1 MDLIKNL
8 TGKDPNGY
16 EPVASRIINEP
27 DVELFEELVSKDDY
41 LFDFIKQNVAQRL
54 AKACNKSN
62 FKNLF
67 KFLNIY
73 SPYYDEFIS
82 STLAQ
87 YADDD
92 VTQKMLDI
100 LKNGTESEQTYAAS
114 FFSYI
119 RNEDALI
126 PLRERAYSENTDLA
140 TNCARALSK
149 LEDVEA
155 YTDALSKL
163 KSKDSFE
170 QYSAVKFLVAYQNT
184 DSLKEI
190 FVAMKNSPMSENIAA
205 EIPFLCSLNSLLNT
219 ELNDEA
225 ILAFCYIINGLVE
238 LIPVSQVIDFE
249 FYSMID
255 TMLKATPT
263 GPIAVALLL
272 AKEKFNL
279 FVENE
284 EYLFDEDKNTKNEVN
299 DINILLSKMNIN
311 KYLSPLY
318 EELYE
323 ESDFIYFAME
333 LIRDEDAIASLLSG
347 KNQTV
352 ILKAMTLLKSM
363 GCLTSEKKQLGLDN
377 ITEDSIR
384 SVALA
389 L

>member
-8 TGKDPNGY
+8 TGKDPKGY
-16 EPVASRIINEP
+16 EPVVNRIINTP
-27 DVELFEELVSKDDY
+27 DVELFAELVAKDDF
-41 LFDFIKQNVAQRL
+41 LFDFIKRNVAQRL
-54 AKACNKSN
+54 ASACNSSN

-67 KFLNIY
+67 SFLNIY

-92 VTQKMLDI
+92 VIQKMLNL
-100 LKNGTESEQTYAAS
+100 LKTGTESEKTYAAS

-119 RNEDALI
+119 ENKDALE
-126 PLRERAYSENTDLA
+126 PLREWAYSENTDLA
-140 TNCARALSK
+140 SNCARALSK
-149 LEDVEA
+149 LDDRES
-155 YTDALSKL
+155 YNKALEKL
-163 KSKDSFE
+163 KSDDAFE
-170 QYSAVKFLVAYQNT
+170 QYAAVKFLVNYQDT
-184 DSLKEI
+184 DALQDI
-190 FVAMKNSPMSENIAA
+190 FEAMKKSAMAENIAA

-225 ILAFCYIINGLVE
+225 VLAFCHILSGLVE
-238 LIPVSQVIDFE
+238 VIPVAQIIDFE

-255 TMLKATPT
+255 TMMKGTPT
-263 GPIAVALLL
+263 GPSAVALLM
-272 AKEKFNL
+272 AKEKFDL
-279 FVENE
+279 FTQNE

-299 DINILLSKMNIN
+299 DINIMLKNLDTN

-333 LIRDEDAIASLLSG
+333 LIKDEEAIASLLTG

-352 ILKAMTLLKSM
+352 ILDAMTILKSM
-363 GCLTSEKKQLGLDN
+363 DKLTEEYKAQGLSN
-377 ITEDSIR
+377 ITDENIK
-384 SVALA
+384 SVAEA
-389 L
+389 M

>member
-8 TGKDPNGY
+8 TGKDPKGY
-16 EPVASRIINEP
+16 EPVVSRIINTP
-27 DVELFEELVSKDDY
+27 DIELFAELVSKDDY

-62 FKNLF
+62 FRNLF

-82 STLAQ
+82 STLAE

-92 VTQKMLDI
+92 VIRQMLEI
-100 LKNGTESEQTYAAS
+100 LKSGTEAEQTYAAS

-119 RNEDALI
+119 RNEEALI
-126 PLRERAYSENTDLA
+126 PLREHAYSENPDLA
-140 TNCARALSK
+140 TNCARALAK
-149 LEDVEA
+149 LEDKKSYDNA
-155 YTDALSKL
+155 MQKL
-163 KSKDSFE
+163 TSEDSFE
-170 QYSAVKFLVAYQNT
+170 QYSAVKFLVAYQNS
-184 DSLKEI
+184 DAIGAI
-190 FVAMKNSPMSENIAA
+190 FKTMKNSPMAENIAA

-219 ELNDEA
+219 ELNDDA

-238 LIPVSQVIDFE
+238 LIPISQIIDFE
-249 FYSMID
+249 FYSIID
-255 TMLKATPT
+255 TMLKSTPT
-263 GPIAVALLL
+263 GPIAVALML

-299 DINILLSKMNIN
+299 DINILLNKMNIN
-311 KYLSPLY
+311 KYISPLY

-323 ESDFIYFAME
+323 ESDFIYFVME
-333 LIRDEDAIASLLSG
+333 LVRDEDAIVSLLSG

-363 GCLTSEKKQLGLDN
+363 GCLTPENKQLGLDN
-377 ITEDSIR
+377 ITEDNIK
-384 SVALA
+384 SVASA

>member
-8 TGKDPNGY
+8 TGKDPKGY
-16 EPVASRIINEP
+16 EPVASRIINTP
-27 DVELFEELVSKDDY
+27 DVELFAELVSKDDY

-62 FKNLF
+62 FRNLF

-82 STLAQ
+82 STLAE

-92 VTQKMLDI
+92 VIRRMLDI
-100 LKNGTESEQTYAAS
+100 LKNGTEAEQTYSAS

-119 RNEDALI
+119 RNEEALI
-126 PLRERAYSENTDLA
+126 PLREHAYSENPDLA
-140 TNCARALSK
+140 TNCARALAK
-149 LEDVEA
+149 LEDTKS
-155 YTDALSKL
+155 YDDAMQKLS
-163 KSKDSFE
+163 SKDSFE
-170 QYSAVKFLVAYQNT
+170 QYSAVKFLVAYQNP
-184 DSLKEI
+184 DALEPI
-190 FVAMKNSPMSENIAA
+190 FKAMKNSPMAENIAS

-219 ELNDEA
+219 KLNDDA

-238 LIPVSQVIDFE
+238 LIPVSQIIDFE

-263 GPIAVALLL
+263 GPIAVALML

-299 DINILLSKMNIN
+299 DINILLNKMNIN
-311 KYLSPLY
+311 KYISPLY

-323 ESDFIYFAME
+323 DSDFIYFVME
-333 LIRDEDAIASLLSG
+333 LVRDEDAIASLLSG
-347 KNQTV
+347 ENQTV
-352 ILKAMTLLKSM
+352 ILKAMTLLKTM
-363 GCLTSEKKQLGLDN
+363 GSLTSEFKETGLAN
-377 ITEDSIR
+377 ITDENIR